1 MEFASFSMRKFF
13 TEHISLVPQPS
24 YSIDIAHGT
33 FVYVPQTGKYV
44 RGKYISESTIDIT
57 KLDVGT

>member
-13 TEHISLVPQPS
+13 TEHISLVAQPS

-44 RGKYISESTIDIT
+44 RGK
-57 KLDVGT
+57 